1 MNADER
7 RYEQIDQITEKVI
20 GAAYR
25 ISNALGCGFL
35 EKVYENALV
44 YELRKGGLI
53 VEQQRAIDVFYDGKT
68 VGFYISDLFVEDVL
82 PIELKVAKALDEI
95 HFAQA
100 LNFLK
105 ASNCRVAL
113 LINFGTP
120 RVEVKRIVNNYREPC
135 L

>member
-1 MNADER
+1 M
-7 RYEQIDQITEKVI
+7 
-20 GAAYR
+20 
-25 ISNALGCGFL
+25 
-35 EKVYENALV
+35 V

-53 VEQQRAIDVFYDGKT
+53 IEQQRAIDVFYGGNI

-100 LNFLK
+100 LNILR